1 MSVSEIAQVLPEAVR
16 RASLPGAVVYTARQ
30 LYYEVCRGLRPVALA
45 DAPPGTVEAEVAF
58 EDFATA
64 LAGWEGAA
72 PVGLLAPEM
81 AQPLPRA
88 GREPDLTH
96 YGLGKLLICRDPEI
110 ARMLRANLFHMEVGC
125 AVIALPEPA
134 LVPPPFA
141 GMLELA
147 RRASVFAL
155 HDASVGGMRWAQR
168 LRRVA
173 AFADG
178 VRYRPIGLRPVHAR
192 RLHLTAHRGEPP
204 PAHKMPPAL
213 APEELAWLAAGWTA
227 EVAAVHPARLLRA
240 LRRIVLG
247 NLPTPTPELAQP
259 ASGYMTWP

>member
-1 MSVSEIAQVLPEAVR
+1 MSVSAIAQALPEAVR
-16 RASLPGAVVYTARQ
+16 RASLPAAVVFTARQ

-45 DAPPGTVEAEVAF
+45 DAPPGTVETEIAWG
-58 EDFATA
+58 DFAAA
-64 LAGWEGAA
+64 LSDHEGGA
-72 PVGLLAPEM
+72 PAGLLAPEN
-81 AQPLPRA
+81 APTLPLTD
-88 GREPDLTH
+88 REPDLTH

-110 ARMLRANLFHMEVGC
+110 ARMLRANFFHMEVGC
-125 AVIALPEPA
+125 AVLALAEPA
-134 LVPPPFA
+134 PVPPPFA

-173 AFADG
+173 DFGLG
-178 VRYRPIGLRPVHAR
+178 VRFRAIGLRPVHAQ
-192 RLHLTAHRGEPP
+192 RLHLTAQRGAPP
-204 PAHKMPPAL
+204 PPHKISPTL
-213 APEELAWLAAGWTA
+213 APDERAWLAAGWSA

-247 NLPTPTPELAQP
+247 HLPTPTPELAQP